1 MVLLHGVTRGFGLPP
16 QPYGLVPVRDLLS
29 FAVFVASFLGREVN
43 WKGHRYRL
51 FPAKIAGVSR
61 Q

>member
-1 MVLLHGVTRGFGLPP
+1 
-16 QPYGLVPVRDLLS
+16 VPVRDLLS
-29 FAVFVASFLGREVN
+29 FAVFVASFLGRSIS

-51 FPAKIAGVSR
+51 VSGKIVGVSR